1 MPPCIYIMPND
12 CWNHLTITC
21 DNPDELTDLIISEIK
36 DHHQC
41 SIKKRGEKGVIMNIW
56 SPNAPD
62 FEWLS
67 DLLTKYPDC
76 WIKNEWDEEGGMA
89 GVWVG
94 FVDKNNNKIIKQMDW
109 ADLCL
114 EERYYWFL

>member
-1 MPPCIYIMPND
+1 
-12 CWNHLTITC
+12 
-21 DNPDELTDLIISEIK
+21 
-36 DHHQC
+36 
-41 SIKKRGEKGVIMNIW
+41 MNIW
-56 SPNAPD
+56 SPWAPD

-67 DLLTKYPDC
+67 NLLTKYPDC

-94 FVDKNNNKIIKQMDW
+94 FVDKNNSKIIKQMDW
-109 ADLCL
+109 VDLCF